1 MYDGIPLLLESVRC
15 NSDCLLDILSG
26 SKEKA
31 GVRLVSFL
39 DRVNSADECEIAA
52 RKLLNSYKYT
62 RDAFSDLLPRNFNI
76 HFQHL
81 FYTKLLPIITD
92 KQYERVSIIIFC
104 FNRHKMSLKN
114 ITLCFVFRI
123 NCKLLLLVVKVV
135 LVMA

>member
-62 RDAFSDLLPRNFNI
+62 RDAFSDLLPKNFTI
-76 HFQHL
+76 HFQYL

-92 KQYERVSIIIFC
+92 KQYERVSIFC
-104 FNRHKMSLKN
+104 FTREKN
-114 ITLCFVFRI
+114 VFKKYNFMLCV
-123 NCKLLLLVVKVV
+123 
-135 LVMA
+135 